1 MKILPI
7 SCLKD
12 NYAYLLICEKSQ
24 QVGVVD
30 PSEAEPVLAALAA
43 LDLPLHVVLNTHHH
57 WDHTGGNE
65 ALKAR
70 FPALQ
75 IWGHASDRG
84 RIAGQSHFL
93 EDDQNVQLGQLQGRV
108 IHNPGHTSG
117 AVSYHFENTLFTG
130 DTLFG
135 AGCGRTFEGTASQMQ
150 ASLQRLAALPG
161 DTRCYFGHEY
171 TRSNLRF
178 AQAVEPNNPAITER
192 LDRLQSPST
201 PSTLAEE
208 LRSNPFLRCDQPAVI
223 AAAAAR
229 EPGLNASD
237 PAEIFRVLRA
247 WKDDF

>member
-12 NYAYLLICEKSQ
+12 NYAYLLICEDSA

-43 LDLPLHVVLNTHHH
+43 HNLSLHVVLNTHHH

-70 FPALQ
+70 FADLQ

-84 RIAGQSHFL
+84 RIPGQTHFL
-93 EDDQNVQLGQLQGRV
+93 EDGQTVQLGQLQGRV
-108 IHNPGHTSG
+108 IHNPGHTRG
-117 AVSYHFENTLFTG
+117 AVSYHFEDALFTG

-135 AGCGRTFEGTASQMQ
+135 AGCGRTFEGPPLQMQ
-150 ASLQRLAALPG
+150 ASLQRLAALPAG
-161 DTRCYFGHEY
+161 TRCYFGHEY

-178 AQAVEPNNPAITER
+178 AQTVEPQNAAIVER
-192 LDRLQSPST
+192 LAVLPGRST

-208 LRSNPFLRCDQPAVI
+208 LGSNPFLRCHQPAVM

-229 EPGLNASD
+229 EPGLNIAD
-237 PAEIFRVLRA
+237 PAEVFRVLRA
-247 WKDDF
+247 WKDVF

>member
-12 NYAYLLICEKSQ
+12 NYAYLLICEDSQ

-30 PSEAEPVLAALAA
+30 PSEAEPILAVLAAHH
-43 LDLPLHVVLNTHHH
+43 LPLHVVLNTHHH

-65 ALKAR
+65 GLKAR

-84 RIAGQSHFL
+84 RIAGQTHFL
-93 EDDQNVQLGQLQGRV
+93 EDGQHVQLGQLQGRV
-108 IHNPGHTSG
+108 IHNPGHTRG
-117 AVSYHFENTLFTG
+117 AVSYHFQDALFTG

-135 AGCGRTFEGTASQMQ
+135 AGCGRTFEGTAAQMQ
-150 ASLQRLAALPG
+150 ASLQRLAALPAT
-161 DTRCYFGHEY
+161 TRCFFGHEY
-171 TRSNLRF
+171 TRSNLHF
-178 AQAVEPNNPAITER
+178 AQAVEPGNPAITAR
-192 LDRLQSPST
+192 SAQLQGTST

-223 AAAAAR
+223 AAASAR
-229 EPGLNASD
+229 EPGLDPSD
-237 PAEIFRVLRA
+237 PAEVFRVLRA
-247 WKDDF
+247 WKDGF